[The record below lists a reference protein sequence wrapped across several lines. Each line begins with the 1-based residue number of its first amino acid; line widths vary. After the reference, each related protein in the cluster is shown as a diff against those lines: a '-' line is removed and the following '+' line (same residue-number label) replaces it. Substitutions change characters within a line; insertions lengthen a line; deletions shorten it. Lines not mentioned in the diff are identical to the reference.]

1 MPVQFMRFIDF
12 WLGAPCCLLL
22 TLWLRAARL
31 FRRPRPRPERLRRV
45 IFIQLAESG
54 AFVAAQAAMRRLEE
68 RHPGAEP
75 WVLTFGLGGQVL
87 DALRF
92 PRDRRIVIRT
102 DGPWTFCRDT
112 LDAIVRMR
120 ALSPDATV
128 NLETFAR
135 FSTLLAALSGAPIRA
150 GFFRFHD
157 EGRYTGGLL
166 THRLVYSPHLH
177 AAQTYAALV
186 ESLAEEPG
194 PEPAAKVAVPLEDL
208 DLPRVPSDP
217 ALRARVEEMLRS
229 LCPGWEPS
237 WRLVLLNVNASDMAP
252 NRRWPEANYLELAAR
267 LAEPPDVL
275 VGFIGAPGERA
286 AVERLLR
293 ELPHPRVHNL
303 AGRTGLPDLME
314 LFHAADLLVTNDS
327 GPAHL
332 AGAAEIDVIVLFGPE
347 TPRIFRPLGPRVR
360 AVSLELACSP
370 CISAY
375 NQKRSPCRDN
385 RCMKGISVES
395 VLGMAQVALGRRP

>member
-1 MPVQFMRFIDF
+1 MPVQLMRFIDF

-54 AFVAAQAAMRRLEE
+54 AFVAAHAAMRRLEE

-102 DGPWTFCRDT
+102 SGLWTFCRDT
-112 LDAIVRMR
+112 LAAVVRMR
-120 ALSPDATV
+120 ALAFDATV

-135 FSTLLAALSGAPIRA
+135 FSTLLAALSGAQTRA

-166 THRLVYSPHLH
+166 THRLVYSPHMH

-194 PEPAAKVAVPLEDL
+194 QEPAAKVPVPLEEL
-208 DLPRVPSDP
+208 DLPRVASDP
-217 ALRARVEEMLRS
+217 ALRARVEDTLRG
-229 LCPGWEPS
+229 LCPEWEPS

-252 NRRWPEANYLELAAR
+252 NRRWPVANYLELATR

-275 VGFIGAPGERA
+275 AGFIGAPGERTA
-286 AVERLLR
+286 IEELLGGR
-293 ELPHPRVHNL
+293 RHSRIVNL
-303 AGRTGLPDLME
+303 AGKTSMPELLE
-314 LFHAADLLVTNDS
+314 LFNAADLLVSNDS

-332 AGAAEIDVIVLFGPE
+332 AGATDIDVIVLFGPE
-347 TPRIFRPLGPRVR
+347 TPKIFRPLGPRVR

-395 VLGMAQVALGRRP
+395 VFELARAALGKRS